1 MRELDKVIGYENV
14 KEELYKILD
23 IIHNP
28 QKYKALGVSAP
39 KGILLD
45 GKPGIGKT
53 LLAKSF
59 IADSGL
65 NAVTVRKDRP
75 DGDFVDYIRES
86 FEKAV
91 KKAPSIILLDDMDKF
106 ANEDDYH
113 RNAEEYVTVQACID
127 EVKGKDV
134 YIIATCNRMR
144 SLPESLYRTGRFDK
158 IFHMSF
164 PLGEDA
170 QKIISYY
177 LKDKKV
183 SDDIDVEEIARFSEG
198 HSCAALEAVVNEAG
212 IMAAYENREFISQDD
227 FKTASLRIIH
237 DISGKW
243 DTIPDESIRRV
254 AVHEAG
260 HAVMIEHFDPGN
272 VNFITVGGMVSEKFD
287 PHSNESFVKQEN
299 QIMISLA
306 GKAATELILNE
317 IDMGTNKD
325 LHMAYDQLRALI
337 DNVASYDF
345 NSWCHGD
352 ETSSLI
358 YDHLD
363 AVTGGEMAR
372 YYMKTKRILSENKA
386 FLEELIN
393 QLIEKKTLS
402 YKDIAK
408 IKEEMKKR

>member
-1 MRELDKVIGYENV
+1 MSELDKVIGYEYV
-14 KEELYKILD
+14 KKELYKVLD
-23 IIHNP
+23 IIHDP
-28 QKYKALGVSAP
+28 EKYKALGVSAP
-39 KGILLD
+39 KGILLE

-65 NAVTVRKDRP
+65 NAVIIRKDRP

-91 KKAPSIILLDDMDKF
+91 ENSPSIILLDDMDKF

-144 SLPESLYRTGRFDK
+144 SLPESLYRHGRFDRT
-158 IFHMSF
+158 FFMCF
-164 PLGEDA
+164 PRGEDA

-177 LKDKKV
+177 LKDKKLG
-183 SDDIDVEEIARFSEG
+183 DDIDVEEITRFSEG
-198 HSCAALEAVVNEAG
+198 HSCAALETVVNEAG
-212 IMAAYENREFISQDD
+212 IMAAYEDRKFISQEDL
-227 FKTASLRIIH
+227 KTACLRIIH
-237 DISGKW
+237 DVDDNW
-243 DTIPDESIRRV
+243 DIIPDESIRRV

-260 HAVMIEHFDPGN
+260 HAVMIEHFCPGN
-272 VNFITVGGMVSEKFD
+272 VNFVTVGGLVSEKD
-287 PHSNESFVKQEN
+287 DVHSNESFAKQEN
-299 QIMISLA
+299 QIMTSLA

-317 IDMGTNKD
+317 IDMGANKD
-325 LHMAYDQLRALI
+325 LHMAYDHLRRLL

-345 NSWCHGD
+345 NSWCHGE
-352 ETSSLI
+352 ETSSQV

-363 AVTGGEMAR
+363 AVTGSEMSR
-372 YYMKTKRILSENKA
+372 YYMKTKRILAENRT
-386 FLEELIN
+386 FLEKLISELI
-393 QLIEKKTLS
+393 EMKTLS

-408 IKEEMKKR
+408 IKSEI